1 MLFIGLLI
9 AVAAAVFAGVVL
21 AQNWGGTS
29 HSIDGFGATL
39 GSLTLAEIFLA
50 GIILT
55 AIFFLALWLA
65 STSARMRRRASARR
79 RAEHRSVREEHEAA
93 LADRDRLAR
102 ELEAERASRGAAG
115 AGTAAGYD
123 ARHDVP
129 PAGRPDA
136 GATDSDYRSDPAY
149 REAPAYPRDADVYR
163 DEPVERVERRD
174 R

>member
-55 AIFFLALWLA
+55 TIFFLALWLA

-102 ELEAERASRGAAG
+102 ELEAERARRGAAG
-115 AGTAAGYD
+115 TDTAGYD

-129 PAGRPDA
+129 AAGRHDEAVADPA
-136 GATDSDYRSDPAY
+136 YRSDPAY
-149 REAPAYPRDADVYR
+149 RDAPAYPRDADVYR
-163 DEPVERVERRD
+163 DEPVERLERRD

>member
-1 MLFIGLLI
+1 MSMLFIGLLI
-9 AVAAAVFAGVVL
+9 ALAAGVFAGVVL
-21 AQNWGGTS
+21 AQNWGGAS
-29 HSIDGFGATL
+29 HTIHGFGATL

-102 ELEAERASRGAAG
+102 ELEAERARRGAVG
-115 AGTAAGYD
+115 TDTAAGYD
-123 ARHDVP
+123 AP
-129 PAGRPDA
+129 PAGGYDE
-136 GATDSDYRSDPAY
+136 GAADPAYRSGPAY
-149 REAPAYPRDADVYR
+149 REAPAYPRDAEVYR
-163 DEPVERVERRD
+163 DEPVERLERRD
-174 R
+174 H